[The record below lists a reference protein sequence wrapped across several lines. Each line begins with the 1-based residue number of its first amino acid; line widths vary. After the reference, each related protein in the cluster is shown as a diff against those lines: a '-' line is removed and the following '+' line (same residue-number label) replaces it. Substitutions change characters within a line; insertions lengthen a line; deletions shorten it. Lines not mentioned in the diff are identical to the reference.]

1 MCKVKPHLNFQLKIS
16 IGIERRKRHFTSAHL
31 FITQRKYC
39 VPFFSSSIVAF
50 IYMHANSFTTLHTY
64 CDETIHSNQKTG
76 CFQINGYRLLSFLQT
91 QNKIL
96 MRAFN
101 ILTFYQSTLG
111 NLQGLS
117 SSPCTPPAIH
127 FMKRFQFY
135 NKR

>member
-1 MCKVKPHLNFQLKIS
+1 MQSETTFKLSTKNF
-16 IGIERRKRHFTSAHL
+16 ERYWK
-31 FITQRKYC
+31 TQETFYFRSPIYYVAEVLC
-39 VPFFSSSIVAF
+39 SFFSSSIVAF